1 LTMEY
6 GVDVDRLGAQALW
19 EGKIYR
25 GKHKLVA
32 GGFDRVPKMMAE
44 GLDVRLKTPVR
55 RIEFGRRVRAGGVT
69 ADAAVVAVPLPL
81 LQAGVPELPLPASV
95 EQALQSLISGNLE
108 KVFLRYPKRWWPD
121 VQIMQIMSAP
131 AGRWA
136 EWYNLQGLTGAPV
149 VFGFTGGSAAGER
162 SSHDATVAAE
172 AAAVLESAFG

>member
-1 LTMEY
+1 MDE
-6 GVDVDRLGAQALW
+6 DFISRL
-19 EGKIYR
+19 
-25 GKHKLVA
+25 
-32 GGFDRVPKMMAE
+32 GGFDGVW
-44 GLDVRLKTPVR
+44 
-55 RIEFGRRVRAGGVT
+55 RRVRAGGVI

-81 LQAGVPELPLPASV
+81 LQAGTPELPLPPAV
-95 EQALQSLISGNLE
+95 ERALQSLISGNLE

-149 VFGFTGGSAAGER
+149 VFGFAGGSAARER
-162 SSHDATVAAE
+162 SSDDAMVAAQ